1 MAEQTTIS
9 SAEEKIYLH
18 ESGGSVLI
26 PAAALGVI
34 GLAVALG
41 VTALMNINPGFGR
54 FYHAYLVSWAFITA
68 IALGSLVIT
77 LIMHVFRAGWVVSVR
92 RIFETLASTLP
103 VLALLSLPILWTVF
117 NQDGLLYP
125 WAVRLD
131 NATEA
136 HASLDSSINPL
147 PIQFADAEGDAAA
160 HAAASDSAAHHA
172 DASHGAASHDGE
184 HHAVAVGH
192 QSEYGVKDTGSMTR
206 DKRWWLEPYLFVA
219 RVLIYFGVFSFLARW
234 VYNSSR
240 KSDETGDPEINKR
253 LSKWAPIGII
263 VFAFST
269 TGFVFDV
276 LMSLDHHWYST
287 MYGVYFFAG
296 AMISAFA
303 STIVIVNVLHRTGFL
318 TRSVNVEHLHDL
330 GKLMFTFIFFW
341 GYVGFSQYML
351 QWYAN
356 VPEEIYWWAR
366 RGANL
371 SSEQFNGSVPQGQYG
386 AVLLVLLFGHLL
398 IPFGVLLSRHIK
410 RNKELLL
417 LAAVWMVFMC
427 WLDIYWMVMP
437 ELNNGVFY
445 LGVPEVACAI
455 GLIGLFVALVT
466 WKLSRAPLRPLKD
479 PRLPEALAFHNM

>member
-1 MAEQTTIS
+1 MWTSVSALITIKT
-9 SAEEKIYLH
+9 ACQI
-18 ESGGSVLI
+18 
-26 PAAALGVI
+26 
-34 GLAVALG
+34 VA
-41 VTALMNINPGFGR
+41 IR
-54 FYHAYLVSWAFITA
+54 
-68 IALGSLVIT
+68 
-77 LIMHVFRAGWVVSVR
+77 
-92 RIFETLASTLP
+92 LP
-103 VLALLSLPILWTVF
+103 
-117 NQDGLLYP
+117 
-125 WAVRLD
+125 
-131 NATEA
+131 
-136 HASLDSSINPL
+136 
-147 PIQFADAEGDAAA
+147 
-160 HAAASDSAAHHA
+160 
-172 DASHGAASHDGE
+172 
-184 HHAVAVGH
+184 
-192 QSEYGVKDTGSMTR
+192 
-206 DKRWWLEPYLFVA
+206 
-219 RVLIYFGVFSFLARW
+219 
-234 VYNSSR
+234 
-240 KSDETGDPEINKR
+240 
-253 LSKWAPIGII
+253 
-263 VFAFST
+263 
-269 TGFVFDV
+269 
-276 LMSLDHHWYST
+276 
-287 MYGVYFFAG
+287 G

-398 IPFGVLLSRHIK
+398 IPFGFLLSRHIK

-417 LAAVWMVFMC
+417 LAAVWMLFMC

-479 PRLPEALAFHNM
+479 PRLPESLAFHNM